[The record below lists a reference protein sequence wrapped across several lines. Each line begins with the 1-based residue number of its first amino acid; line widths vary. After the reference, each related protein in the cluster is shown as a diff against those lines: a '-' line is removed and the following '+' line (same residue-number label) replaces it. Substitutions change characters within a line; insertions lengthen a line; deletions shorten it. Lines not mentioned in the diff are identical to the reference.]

1 MCVLLCVTC
10 LHFEEHGEGPE
21 GDTEAQKG
29 FGFQMLTEYAG
40 PNRQLSKSAKIPKQV
55 SLRTASWGQK
65 PYQPRR
71 EPYFSGTCVPDLTT
85 HCTKP
90 HDVWWYGV
98 PVINKHDCKRNEA
111 EQ

>member
-1 MCVLLCVTC
+1 MSVCDCVCKCTVFMCVLLCVTC

-71 EPYFSGTCVPDLTT
+71 EPYIQA
-85 HCTKP
+85 
-90 HDVWWYGV
+90 
-98 PVINKHDCKRNEA
+98 PVCWI
-111 EQ
+111 